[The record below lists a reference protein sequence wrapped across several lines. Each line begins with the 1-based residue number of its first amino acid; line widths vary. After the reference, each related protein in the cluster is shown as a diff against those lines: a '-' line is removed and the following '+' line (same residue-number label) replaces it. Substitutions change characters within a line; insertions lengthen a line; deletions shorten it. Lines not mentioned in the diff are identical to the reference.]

1 MEPPL
6 RRLRNEQF
14 MPGGGAPPS
23 IRELAEQSYAMRE
36 SDLRENSHRKQ
47 RDDTLYRRSMDPDIT
62 HTRKNTPDAGTMPKY
77 TKEGII
83 KRNQTTEQEEHP
95 RKPPPP
101 PPPQNA
107 TPPPQIK
114 KPTMLHRF
122 SPTSSS
128 LWTCILIIGAIVGV
142 AVLCT
147 CNWSSSSPTPN
158 PPSSQV
164 VSKV

>member
-14 MPGGGAPPS
+14 MPGGAAPPS

-62 HTRKNTPDAGTMPKY
+62 HTRKNTPDVGTMPKY

-95 RKPPPP
+95 RKPQS
-101 PPPQNA
+101 PPQNA

-122 SPTSSS
+122 SPTSPS

-147 CNWSSSSPTPN
+147 SNWSSSAPAS
-158 PPSSQV
+158 PPSQIS
-164 VSKV
+164 STI